1 MRWWNVKHPARYARS
16 LEMGGLAVDD
26 SETLT
31 ATDRHEEQVM
41 LALRCREGLPTEV
54 LSEGELVAAERARA
68 AGLLRDDVAERL
80 VLTDRGRLLADGVIR
95 DILLMDG

>member
-1 MRWWNVKHPARYARS
+1 
-16 LEMGGLAVDD
+16 
-26 SETLT
+26 
-31 ATDRHEEQVM
+31 M

-68 AGLLRDDVAERL
+68 AGLLRDDAERL